1 MSWFTRV
8 VVEPVGRA
16 LVGIGARLR
25 TGSKAGGEQL
35 LSIVDEAVEQDAI
48 EDDETQELIHSVFEF
63 GDTVAREVMVP
74 RPDMVTVEGDME
86 LEDAIDVIIEHGVSR
101 VPVVGEDVDD
111 ILGVLYLKDV
121 VRARRR
127 GDPRTTARELARP
140 AVLIP
145 ESQKVDELLR
155 RMQLER
161 FHIAL
166 VVDEYGGIAGLVTLE
181 DVIEE
186 LVGDISDE
194 HDRRGSDV
202 VDLGDGS
209 YRVAARYNIED
220 LGEIFGIEIED
231 DEVDS
236 VGGLLTKAHGDIP
249 LPGTVVEVDGLRLV
263 ADRFERGRLKTVV
276 ASRTERLAAAEEA
289 FPPVKVKERR

>member
-1 MSWFTRV
+1 MGWFTRG

-16 LVGIGARLR
+16 LVGFGARLR
-25 TGSKAGGEQL
+25 TGSKEGGEQL

-63 GDTVAREVMVP
+63 GDTVVREVMVP
-74 RPDMVTVEGDME
+74 RTDMVTVEAE
-86 LEDAIDVIIEHGVSR
+86 TSLEDAIDIIIEHGVSR
-101 VPVVGEDVDD
+101 VPVIGEDVDD
-111 ILGVLYLKDV
+111 IVGVLYLKDV

-127 GDPRTTARELARP
+127 DDPRTMARELARP
-140 AVLIP
+140 AVLVP
-145 ESQKVDELLR
+145 ESQKADDLLR

-161 FHIAL
+161 FHLAL

-194 HDRRGSDV
+194 HDRRGAEV

-209 YRVAARYNIED
+209 FRVAARYNIED
-220 LGEIFGIEIED
+220 LGDMFGIEIED

-236 VGGLLTKAHGDIP
+236 IGGLLTKAHGGIP
-249 LPGTVVEVDGLRLV
+249 LPGTMVEVHGLRLV
-263 ADRFERGRLKTVV
+263 ADRFERGRLMTVV
-276 ASRTERLAAAEEA
+276 ASRTERLAEVEDA
-289 FPPVKVKERR
+289 FPPIKERR